1 MAATQELRA
10 TWCRPPRGPRL
21 PKLPEPDTM
30 CAVRVAGA
38 AMRGF
43 NSQISATNQPRTGH
57 TRTNSSHINCHRYVL
72 SEVETLACPRR
83 SRQRYSHRDS
93 SWVFWRQTGVAP
105 LGPWGRSE
113 RHATRKRDAAVHR
126 DIADSG
132 SLAQNA
138 NTNREPRA
146 RGRLARYHLRRFSSA
161 GIFRVAPPHLQRPA
175 TASCLFHITHTTP
188 ERRRRTHTISDT
200 HHRHIRTRH
209 RMWCMASLPRST

>member
-1 MAATQELRA
+1 M
-10 TWCRPPRGPRL
+10 
-21 PKLPEPDTM
+21 
-30 CAVRVAGA
+30 
-38 AMRGF
+38 
-43 NSQISATNQPRTGH
+43 
-57 TRTNSSHINCHRYVL
+57 RTNSSHINCHGYVL
-72 SEVETLACPRR
+72 SEVETLPCPQTPQT
-83 SRQRYSHRDS
+83 QRYSQSPPR
-93 SWVFWRQTGVAP
+93 WVSCRVLW
-105 LGPWGRSE
+105 

-132 SLAQNA
+132 SLAHTRQPTETA
-138 NTNREPRA
+138 RA
-146 RGRLARYHLRRFSSA
+146 WAAGTLSSGNLRRFSSA